1 MKEALVAVFPR
12 TTLQTCV
19 VHLLR
24 QSLDFANWNQRKPL
38 ATALRT
44 IYAAPSTC
52 FTLRALDAFERGEW
66 EQRFRTIV
74 AAWRRAWA
82 RVIPSS
88 PSRQRFA
95 AKCNT
100 TNALE
105 SVHARL
111 RMSFPA

>member
-88 PSRQRFA
+88 PSRHRFA

-100 TNALE
+100 THALE